1 LFSLRVEEICEI
13 RSQWAEAEQEKKS
26 KGGQIKN
33 KYFKKIKILN
43 ILLKKILRK
52 IFL

>member
-1 LFSLRVEEICEI
+1 MGRGGA
-13 RSQWAEAEQEKKS
+13 RKK
-26 KGGQIKN
+26 KVRGQIKN

-52 IFL
+52 ISL